1 MAAFWEVTLT
11 AFVALITMV
20 NPLAV
25 IPPYLALTDGS
36 LRTKR
41 KEVAFIAGLGT
52 MFFLTFFLLAGNY
65 VFRFFGITLP
75 AFQIMGG
82 IIFFTNALRTLV
94 DDDRRFRN
102 LRPKGP
108 EEVGVEVVDDA
119 HADPIA
125 VAIVPLSIP
134 MLCGP
139 GAITSTMLLV
149 NLYPQIEQRI
159 AILRRDVVEGG
170 ARGVR
175 KRTHR
180 PGSRNL
186 PGGSDPCARS
196 RAASRPF
203 PASVSQAGRLS
214 VLRSASV
221 TLPTAGFRRR
231 SYAQAQPC
239 RPAPSTSMSMT
250 TLWQN

>member
-149 NLYPQIEQRI
+149 NLYPEIEQRLAIIVAIAAIGIIAWIALLAANPISHVMGDRGRAVFTKIMALLLGAIGIQFVLNGIKPI
-159 AILRRDVVEGG
+159 AIEIL
-170 ARGVR
+170 
-175 KRTHR
+175 
-180 PGSRNL
+180 
-186 PGGSDPCARS
+186 
-196 RAASRPF
+196 RAA
-203 PASVSQAGRLS
+203 G
-214 VLRSASV
+214 
-221 TLPTAGFRRR
+221 G
-231 SYAQAQPC
+231 
-239 RPAPSTSMSMT
+239 
-250 TLWQN
+250 